1 MKSQQAIKI
10 LLGILTA
17 VLLFHLC
24 IVFRIIPYE
33 ITWGGRLKSDQEMY
47 VFESMSIAINL
58 LFMLVLAIRGNYIK
72 AIIPPKGVH
81 IVLWILFGLF
91 CLNTVGNL
99 FAKTNFERYLTIL
112 TLATVWLL
120 WVILRKRKP

>member
-1 MKSQQAIKI
+1 M
-10 LLGILTA
+10 G
-17 VLLFHLC
+17 
-24 IVFRIIPYE
+24 
-33 ITWGGRLKSDQEMY
+33 LKSDQEIY

-81 IVLWILFGLF
+81 IVLWIFFGLF

-99 FAKTNFERYLTIL
+99 FAKTNFERYFTIL
-112 TLATVWLL
+112 TLVTVWLL